1 LENIFPH
8 HAYRLGG
15 RVEKCGVKNIKI
27 TY

>member
-1 LENIFPH
+1 LENILPL

-15 RVEKCGVKNIKI
+15 RVEKCGVKNINI